1 MSAKHRRLA
10 FTVVI
15 GAMSIAYAFFV
26 FLPMQSSIR
35 ELNRELSGKQQ
46 YVTEAKRQEAQM
58 EQAGLKLDKA
68 RQYAEQWDSLAPDQ
82 SELALVFANI
92 SQHAQDAG
100 TTTLNFEP
108 QQHAKMQKLHRVPVE
123 LGSEGDF
130 RQIFS
135 LLALLEQLPQTIWI
149 NELRLLA
156 PRENSENLTCELTL
170 ELFTLNHENS
180 D

>member
-1 MSAKHRRLA
+1 
-10 FTVVI
+10 
-15 GAMSIAYAFFV
+15 
-26 FLPMQSSIR
+26 
-35 ELNRELSGKQQ
+35 
-46 YVTEAKRQEAQM
+46 
-58 EQAGLKLDKA
+58 
-68 RQYAEQWDSLAPDQ
+68 
-82 SELALVFANI
+82 
-92 SQHAQDAG
+92 
-100 TTTLNFEP
+100 
-108 QQHAKMQKLHRVPVE
+108 MQKLHRVPVE